1 MSSRPLNEHPTY
13 RRTPSL
19 GESRVKFV
27 TKTGEEGLLALD
39 EGTGQLLTKLTE
51 MPDWADKLATAGLAE
66 RQKFYI
72 DRLGKESPECIA
84 HLSADTINFDDLMWF
99 AVDDEGKTVEI
110 EASGEFR
117 LGVVTDMLEKAGV
130 IVNGQ
135 INQTSGYIYE
145 GALDADT
152 APISAAE
159 AEATTAEMAGA
170 LAEHDAEQAQ
180 KKAAQG

>member
-13 RRTPSL
+13 RRAPTL

-27 TKTGEEGLLALD
+27 SKTGEEGMIALD

-66 RQKFYI
+66 RQKFYF

-84 HLSADTINFDDLMWF
+84 HLSADTINFDDLSWF
-99 AVDDEGKTVEI
+99 AVDDDGKTVEI
-110 EASGEFR
+110 EASGEYR
-117 LGVVTDMLEKAGV
+117 LGIVTDMLEKAGV
-130 IVNGQ
+130 IVNGE
-135 INQTSGYIYE
+135 IKQTSGYIYE

-152 APISAAE
+152 APATAEEAA
-159 AEATTAEMAGA
+159 ATTAEMAGA
-170 LAEHDAEQAQ
+170 LADYDAEQQ
-180 KKAAQG
+180 KKSAQG